1 MKVGPFPFLK
11 FKLMFAN
18 KKANPPMRAL
28 RLLPATLCLLPIF
41 LMGCE
46 SLGLK
51 ETPTPKLAG
60 ERIDVTIQPTL
71 LKVNPA
77 AGKVAFALPL
87 PEALPNWAQ
96 SGANSSHTPGHV
108 ALPATV
114 KRAWS
119 ANIGGGFARGKALLN
134 PPVVHSGRLFFSN
147 TKGEVTA
154 LNAQTG
160 KELWQISLPLAGE
173 SAANLAG
180 GMAVSGNLVFITT
193 GSGQVFALTADKGE
207 QVWETPLNVPL
218 RAAPTTAGESVYVLS
233 HDNRLFALSA
243 LNGALQWTHS
253 GIEEVLAPMKAA
265 SVAVVNGAIVVPYTS
280 GEIYVLRAADGRY
293 LWHETLTSPFSG
305 QDPATTMAA
314 IAAPPVVADGIIYA
328 VGLNGGLSAYGLVD
342 GQRYWRTDLTSS
354 QLPIVAG
361 AHIFVLTDKGE
372 LVALNR
378 QDGLVRWV
386 SNLNAGLPEAGDG
399 KRLWVGPL
407 LAGGRLIVASND
419 GYAVSVNPQSGAKLA
434 ATEIDEGVSVPPIV
448 AGGMLYFLT
457 DAGRLIAF
465 GGK

>member
-1 MKVGPFPFLK
+1 
-11 FKLMFAN
+11 
-18 KKANPPMRAL
+18 MRA
-28 RLLPATLCLLPIF
+28 RLLFPVSLFLLP
-41 LMGCE
+41 LLVVGCE
-46 SLGLK
+46 SLGLN
-51 ETPTPKLAG
+51 ETPKPKLAG

-77 AGKVAFALPL
+77 AARVAFALPI
-87 PEALPNWAQ
+87 PETMENWAQ
-96 SGANSSHTPGHV
+96 VGANSAHVPGHV
-108 ALPATV
+108 ALPASV
-114 KRAWS
+114 VRAWS
-119 ANIGGGFARGKALLN
+119 AKVGGGFGRGKALLN
-134 PPVVHSGRLFFSN
+134 APVVHSGRVFMVN
-147 TKGEVTA
+147 TAGEVTA
-154 LNAQTG
+154 LNVGNG
-160 KELWQISLPLAGE
+160 KQLWQVSLPLEGE
-173 SAANLAG
+173 TAANLAG
-180 GMAVSGNLVFITT
+180 GLAVSGNLLFVTT
-193 GSGQVFALTADKGE
+193 GSGQVFALTADQGE
-207 QVWETPLNVPL
+207 QVWMTPLNVPL
-218 RAAPTTAGESVYVLS
+218 RAAPATFGESVYVLS

-253 GIEEVLAPMKAA
+253 GIEEVLAPMAAA
-265 SVAVVNGAIVVPYTS
+265 SPAVANGAIVVPYTS

-305 QDPATTMAA
+305 QDPAMTLAA

-378 QDGLVRWV
+378 QEGLVRWV
-386 SNLNAGLPEAGDG
+386 ANLNSGLPEAD

-419 GYAVSVNPQSGAKLA
+419 GYAISVNPETGAKVA
-434 ATEIDEGVSVPPIV
+434 ATEIDEGVSVPPVV
-448 AGGMLYFLT
+448 AGGTLYFLT
-457 DAGRLIAF
+457 DSGRLVAF
-465 GGK
+465 RGK